1 MKSSLLLLTV
11 IIGLFGVTHSTAAS
25 TSSTV
30 QKPLVPL
37 SNFLVRHWNTRDGL
51 PHNSVN
57 KVVQDNKGYL
67 WLATWQG
74 PVRFTGQRFDVFDN
88 LRETGL
94 PDIGMFSAAYS
105 HCDGSVYIGGSRGGI
120 AQHIDGQWQALEP
133 APPFVNNLRVDDNCN
148 LWVASSELGL
158 LVYKNNQRAAQF
170 STQHGLNSPF
180 VYDALLDRSGNL
192 WVATAKGLQIKR
204 AGHSRFTDIQGVPK
218 NDVTTLLERDN
229 GRILAGTKNGLY
241 QQNSD
246 RPFSR
251 FLPDITGSISAIFQ
265 SSNNTLWIGT
275 YQNGFIR
282 HSQQGTETFNTAQG
296 LPNNHI
302 LDITEDQ
309 EGSIWVS
316 SHGGLTQFRDALFVT
331 RTVQDGLAGNYV
343 RALAQADNGDVIIGS
358 SNGLSRINGHQITPL
373 GAQTALQ
380 DKSIL
385 SLAYDNAERLYVGTY
400 ASGLY
405 VWSNGTVTEH
415 FTSPNRLSS
424 NEIRQIETTDTH
436 GVFLATAAGITH
448 LYQDNDDQW
457 RTQHITQQNGLSNN
471 YITTV
476 FFDSHRQLW
485 AGTSAGV
492 DRIDVTTTPD
502 GYDYQV
508 TPVDLTPLDNA
519 QLAFQIIEKAGYIW
533 MATDRGIVAHNLNDG
548 TEQIFNRDQG
558 LPYDNFIAIGFD
570 GDANLWLGSNRGAIR
585 VEHDA
590 FTRVLAGES
599 TSLDYQR
606 FTEVDGLESAQIN
619 SGGPSILQARDGSIW
634 LATGH
639 GASTVSP
646 ERITDIGNQPP
657 NVTIEQVT
665 ADGEPI
671 AFGQELNARTNR
683 VTINFVAP
691 GYLMAEQIDYQV
703 RLNGFEDNW
712 VNKGDFN
719 SVEYTNLPASHYT
732 FQVRARYPGGAW
744 SGSDYFSFQQS
755 AHFWMQPWFWILSL
769 VCSALLA
776 LFAVRFRLNQHQ
788 RTRQQLER
796 MVKEKTA
803 DLETMARQDPLTT
816 LGNRRA
822 FDERLHHE
830 LSRSQR
836 EGTYLSL
843 AILDVDHFKE
853 VNDVYLHTI
862 GDKVLVRL
870 AEVLSQEL
878 RDIDYVARWGGE
890 EFAVL
895 ITNAELGVAR
905 EASERMRERIAST
918 RFTDLV
924 GDMKITVSIGVASS
938 FDYADHASLL
948 IAADQALY
956 EAKSAGRNQVE
967 SKP

>member
-1 MKSSLLLLTV
+1 MKSSLFLLAV
-11 IIGLFGVTHSTAAS
+11 IIGLFGITHSAVANTITTAQ
-25 TSSTV
+25 T
-30 QKPLVPL
+30 PLTPL
-37 SNFLVRHWNTRDGL
+37 SEFLVRPWNTRDGL

-57 KVVQDNKGYL
+57 KVIQDNKGYL

-88 LRETGL
+88 LRDTGL
-94 PDIGMFSAAYS
+94 PDIGMFAAAYN
-105 HCDGSVYIGGSRGGI
+105 HCDGSIYVGGSRGGI
-120 AQHIDGQWQALEP
+120 ARHTDNTWQALEP

-170 STQHGLNSPF
+170 STQHGLLSPF
-180 VYDALLDRSGNL
+180 VYDALLDTQGNL
-192 WVATAKGLQIKR
+192 WVATDKGLQIKR
-204 AGHSRFTDIQGVPK
+204 AGHSQFSNVQGIPRQDI
-218 NDVTTLLERDN
+218 TALLERDN
-229 GRILAGTKNGLY
+229 GRILVGTKSGLY
-241 QQNSD
+241 QQSND
-246 RPFSR
+246 TQFKR
-251 FLPDITGSISAIFQ
+251 FLPDVTGSVSVIFQ
-265 SSNNTLWIGT
+265 SSNKTLWIGT

-282 HSQQGTETFNTAQG
+282 HSQQETETFSTEHG

-309 EGSIWVS
+309 EGSMWVS

-331 RTVQDGLAGNYV
+331 RTVKDGLVGNYV
-343 RALAQADNGDVIIGS
+343 RALTETEDGAVIVGS
-358 SNGLSRINGHQITPL
+358 SNGLSHVQGGQISSLANDTP
-373 GAQTALQ
+373 LQ

-385 SLAYDNAERLYVGTY
+385 SLAYDNAQRLYVGTY
-400 ASGLY
+400 ANGLY
-405 VWSNGTVTEH
+405 VWQDGAVTEH
-415 FTSPNRLSS
+415 FTNANLLSS
-424 NEIRQIETTDTH
+424 NEIRQIDVTDNH
-436 GVFLATAAGITH
+436 GVFIGTAAGITH
-448 LYQDNDDQW
+448 LYQDDNAKWQA
-457 RTQHITQQNGLSNN
+457 QHITQHNGLSNN
-471 YITTV
+471 YITAIY
-476 FFDSHRQLW
+476 FDSQEQLW

-492 DRIDVTTTPD
+492 ERVDVTATST

-508 TPVDLTPLDNA
+508 SSVDLTSLDNA
-519 QLAFQIIEKAGYIW
+519 QLVFQIAEKAGYIW
-533 MATDRGIVAHNLNDG
+533 MASDRGIVVHNLNDG
-548 TEQIFNRDQG
+548 GERIFNRDQG

-590 FTRVLAGES
+590 FTRVLMDES
-599 TSLDYQR
+599 ASLDYQR
-606 FTEVDGLESAQIN
+606 FTEVDGLASAQIN
-619 SGGPSILQARDGSIW
+619 SGGPAILQSRDGSIW

-639 GASTVSP
+639 GVSTVSP
-646 ERITDIGNQPP
+646 EHITDIGNPPP
-657 NVTIEQVT
+657 NVTIERVT

-671 AFGQELNARTNR
+671 AFGQNLNAQTNR
-683 VTINFVAP
+683 VTFHFVAP
-691 GYLMAEQIDYQV
+691 GYLMAEQISYQV
-703 RLNGFEDNW
+703 RLNGFDDDW
-712 VNKGDFN
+712 VDKDDFT
-719 SVEYTNLPASHYT
+719 SVEYTNLPPRHYT
-732 FQVRARYPGGAW
+732 FQVRARYPGGTW
-744 SGSDYFSFQQS
+744 GSSDYFSFKQS
-755 AHFWMQPWFWILSL
+755 AYFWLQPWFWAVSL
-769 VCSALLA
+769 VCAALLA
-776 LFAVRFRLNQHQ
+776 LFTVRLRLNQHQ
-788 RTRQQLER
+788 RTREQLER

-803 DLETMARQDPLTT
+803 DLETMARQDPLTG

-822 FDERLHHE
+822 FDERLQHE
-830 LSRSQR
+830 ISRSQR

-870 AEVLSQEL
+870 AQVLSQEL

-895 ITNAELGVAR
+895 ITNAELGIAR
-905 EASERMRERIAST
+905 EASERMRERIADTS
-918 RFTDLV
+918 FADLV

>member
-1 MKSSLLLLTV
+1 MN
-11 IIGLFGVTHSTAAS
+11 HTAAAG
-25 TSSTV
+25 TTNTA
-30 QKPLVPL
+30 QTPLTPL
-37 SNFLVRHWNTRDGL
+37 GDLLVRHWNTRDGL

-88 LRETGL
+88 LRYTGL
-94 PDIGMFSAAYS
+94 PDIGMFAAAYN
-105 HCDGSVYIGGSRGGI
+105 HCDGSIYVGGSRGGI
-120 AQHIDGQWQALEP
+120 AQHADNTWQALEP

-148 LWVASSELGL
+148 LWVASSEQGL
-158 LVYKNNQRAAQF
+158 LVYKDNQRTAQF
-170 STQHGLNSPF
+170 STQHGLRSPF
-180 VYDALLDRSGNL
+180 VYDALLDQRGNL
-192 WVATAKGLQIKR
+192 WVATDRGLQIKR
-204 AGHSRFTDIQGVPK
+204 AGHARFSDIHGIPEH
-218 NDVTTLLERDN
+218 DVTALLEQEN

-241 QQNSD
+241 QQSD
-246 RPFSR
+246 DVQFTR
-251 FLPDITGSISAIFQ
+251 FLPEVTSSVSVLFQ
-265 SSNNTLWIGT
+265 SSNQALWIGT

-282 HSQQGTETFNTAQG
+282 HSPQETKTFSIEHG

-309 EGSIWVS
+309 EGSMWVS
-316 SHGGLTQFRDALFVT
+316 SHGGLTQFRNALFVT
-331 RTVQDGLAGNYV
+331 RTVTDGLAGNYV
-343 RALAQADNGDVIIGS
+343 RALTETDDGAVIVGS
-358 SNGLSRINGHQITPL
+358 SNGLSRVKDHQINSLP
-373 GAQTALQ
+373 GDAPLQ

-385 SLAYDNAERLYVGTY
+385 SLAYDNAQRLYVGTY
-400 ASGLY
+400 ANGLY
-405 VWSNGTVTEH
+405 VWQNGAVTEH
-415 FTSPNRLSS
+415 FTNANLLSS
-424 NEIRQIETTDTH
+424 NEIRQVNATDTH
-436 GVFLATAAGITH
+436 GVFIATAAGVTH
-448 LYQDNDDQW
+448 LYQDSDAEW
-457 RTQHITQQNGLSNN
+457 HAQHITKNNGLSNN

-476 FFDSHRQLW
+476 YFDSHEQLW
-485 AGTSAGV
+485 AGTSEGV
-492 DRIDVTTTPD
+492 DRIDVTATST

-508 TPVDLTPLDNA
+508 SPVDLTSLNNA
-519 QLAFQIIEKAGYIW
+519 QLAFQITELAGYIW
-533 MATDRGIVAHNLNDG
+533 MATDRGIVVHSLKDG

-570 GDANLWLGSNRGAIR
+570 GDANLWLGSNRGALR
-585 VEHDA
+585 VDHDT
-590 FTRVLAGES
+590 FTRVLVGES
-599 TSLDYQR
+599 TLLDYQR

-619 SGGPSILQARDGSIW
+619 SGGPSILQTQDGSIW

-639 GASTVSP
+639 GVSTVSP

-657 NVTIEQVT
+657 DVTIEKVT

-671 AFGQELNARTNR
+671 AFGQELNAQTNR
-683 VTINFVAP
+683 ITFHFVAP
-691 GYLMAEQIDYQV
+691 GYLMAEQIRYQV
-703 RLNGFEDNW
+703 RLNGFDDDW
-712 VNKGDFN
+712 VDKDDFN

-744 SGSDYFSFQQS
+744 SSSDYFSFKQS
-755 AHFWMQPWFWILSL
+755 AYFWLQPWFWAVSL
-769 VCSALLA
+769 VCVALLA

-803 DLETMARQDPLTT
+803 DLETMARQDPLTE

-822 FDERLHHE
+822 FDERLQHE
-830 LSRSQR
+830 ISRSQR

-870 AEVLSQEL
+870 AEVLSQEI

-895 ITNAELGVAR
+895 ITNAELGVAH
-905 EASERMRERIAST
+905 EASERMRERIANTS
-918 RFTDLV
+918 FADLV